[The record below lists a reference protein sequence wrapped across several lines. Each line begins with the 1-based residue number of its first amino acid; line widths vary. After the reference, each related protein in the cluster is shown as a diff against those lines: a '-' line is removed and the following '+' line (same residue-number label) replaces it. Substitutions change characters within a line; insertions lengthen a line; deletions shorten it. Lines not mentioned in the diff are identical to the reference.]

1 MVYRS
6 LLLFFLLTIFG
17 CGYYS
22 FKGALPPELKTI
34 YIKDFVTTT
43 AFYNIDQNLTNGV
56 TNAFIDDNTLQ
67 INNDVDLAD
76 LVLKGKVLSVKWENY
91 TVAEGASQS
100 KEDRLTVVLEV
111 ECYRKDLKK
120 NLWKKRWDRYAILSS
135 SATQSEIE
143 VALGFI
149 IEELSEDVVLNTVAA
164 W

>member
-1 MVYRS
+1 M
-6 LLLFFLLTIFG
+6 
-17 CGYYS
+17 
-22 FKGALPPELKTI
+22 
-34 YIKDFVTTT
+34 
-43 AFYNIDQNLTNGV
+43 
-56 TNAFIDDNTLQ
+56 
-67 INNDVDLAD
+67 DLAD